1 MTAYED
7 RIREAMPELSPSFTL
22 LADFLLDSYIQTAFL
37 TATELAH
44 TLDIDPATVV
54 RFSQRLG
61 YQGYPEL
68 QREIRKK
75 VKCEILAEPVE
86 EANTASEAAL
96 RAIEETIRSLEILHR
111 SFPAHVAE
119 ELINILDESVRVI
132 ILAEG
137 LATSP
142 ANSLAIWLEAAG
154 YTIHLASGSPSRL
167 AWSIAGVRRRDLVL
181 AVEVDENTPF
191 LAQALA
197 DARAA
202 GAHTV
207 ALVAAPSMQATLHA
221 NLILASQ
228 SHPEPSIRQI
238 LLESIVFALVRM
250 LVHTRP
256 IRFKQGVE
264 RARALTH
271 RYYEGQLD

>member
-7 RIREAMPELSPSFTL
+7 RIREAMPELSPSFIR

-61 YQGYPEL
+61 YRGYPEL

-75 VKCEILAEPVE
+75 VKREILAEPGE
-86 EANTASEAAL
+86 EANSASEAAL
-96 RAIEETIRSLEILHR
+96 RAIEEAMRSLEILHR
-111 SFPAHVAE
+111 SFPVHVAE
-119 ELINILDESVRVI
+119 ELINILDESVRVV

-137 LATSP
+137 LAASP

-154 YTIHLASGSPSRL
+154 YTVHLASGSPSRL

-181 AVEVDENTPF
+181 AVEVDEDTPF

-202 GAHTV
+202 GAYTV

-221 NLILASQ
+221 DLILASQ
-228 SHPEPSIRQI
+228 SHPEPSIQQI

-250 LVHTRP
+250 LVHARP
-256 IRFKQGVE
+256 MLFKQSVE
-264 RARALTH
+264 KARALTH

>member
-7 RIREAMPELSPSFTL
+7 RIREAMPELSPSFTR

-61 YQGYPEL
+61 YRGYPEL

-75 VKCEILAEPVE
+75 VKREILAEPSE
-86 EANTASEAAL
+86 EASTISEAAL
-96 RAIEETIRSLEILHR
+96 RAIEETMRSLEILHR
-111 SFPAHVAE
+111 SFPTHLAE
-119 ELINILDESVRVI
+119 ELINILDESVRVV

-137 LATSP
+137 LSASP

-154 YTIHLASGSPSRL
+154 YTVHLASGSPSRL
-167 AWSIAGVRRRDLVL
+167 AWSLAGVRRRDLVL
-181 AVEVDENTPF
+181 AVEVDEDTPF
-191 LAQALA
+191 IAQALA
-197 DARAA
+197 EARAA
-202 GAHTV
+202 GAYTV
-207 ALVAAPSMQATLHA
+207 ALVAAPSMQTTLHA
-221 NLILASQ
+221 DLILASQ

-238 LLESIVFALVRM
+238 LLESMVFAIVRM
-250 LVHTRP
+250 LVHARP
-256 IRFKQGVE
+256 MRFKQAVE
-264 RARALTH
+264 SARALTH
-271 RYYEGQLD
+271 RYCKGQLE